1 MRKLGHIQRLPEL
14 NEGNRNQQ
22 WKPPN
27 TKSDIW
33 HTGRP
38 KRTEKQMMLC
48 KVPAH
53 KGIKGNKTAKEATN
67 MPGLITR
74 LDNYEESKELRMAE
88 GMRK

>member
-1 MRKLGHIQRLPEL
+1 
-14 NEGNRNQQ
+14 
-22 WKPPN
+22 
-27 TKSDIW
+27 
-33 HTGRP
+33 
-38 KRTEKQMMLC
+38 MMLC